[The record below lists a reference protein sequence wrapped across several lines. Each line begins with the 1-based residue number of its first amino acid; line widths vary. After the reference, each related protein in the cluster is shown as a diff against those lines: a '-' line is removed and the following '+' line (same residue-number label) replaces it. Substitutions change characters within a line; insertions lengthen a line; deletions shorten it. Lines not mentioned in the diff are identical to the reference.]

1 MERANRQG
9 IADRA
14 IRRLGEALMTGQDGT
29 ARTESDGDYITPD
42 YGQLLVEFPPG
53 RGIRQVAVGPS
64 DLLRR
69 SEDAVNAAMGTIRS
83 MAQRVNA
90 AVGSLPRRPDEVEVE
105 FGITL
110 DAESGAMIAKA
121 AVGAA
126 FTVRLTWSADS
137 P

>member
-1 MERANRQG
+1 
-9 IADRA
+9 
-14 IRRLGEALMTGQDGT
+14 MTGQDGT
-29 ARTESDGDYITPD
+29 APTESDGDDLTPD
-42 YGQLLVEFPPG
+42 DGRLLVEFPPG
-53 RGIRQVAVGPS
+53 RGIRQVAVGPA

-90 AVGSLPRRPDEVEVE
+90 AVGTLPRRPDEVEVE

-121 AVGAA
+121 GVGAA
-126 FTVRLTWSADS
+126 LTVRLTWSADS